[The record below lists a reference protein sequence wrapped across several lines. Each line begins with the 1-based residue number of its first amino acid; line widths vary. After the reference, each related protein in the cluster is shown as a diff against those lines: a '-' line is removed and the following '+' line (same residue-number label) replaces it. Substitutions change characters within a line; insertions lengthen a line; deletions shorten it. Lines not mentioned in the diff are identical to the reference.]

1 MITEIDIV
9 KAVASKL
16 KEQFQYEVYTGSTK
30 EGFTKECFFVEIV
43 SPSTGAVGSEMQEDE
58 MSLRV
63 TFFAANDA
71 LEKER
76 WKIKQKMSKM
86 FLFGLQV
93 TEDFFIS
100 LEEPINFNFT
110 SSGNLEMLMS
120 LHFIQDLPED
130 DGEMIEEL
138 EVSYREE

>member
-9 KAVASKL
+9 KAIASRL
-16 KEQFQYEVYTGSTK
+16 KEQFPYEVYTASTK
-30 EGFTKECFFVEIV
+30 EGFTKECFFIEII
-43 SPSTGAVGSEMQEDE
+43 SPSVGTIGTEMQEDE
-58 MSLRV
+58 MSLRA
-63 TFFAANDA
+63 TFFAANNA

-76 WKIKQKMSKM
+76 WKIKQKLSKM

-93 TEDFFIS
+93 TEDFYIS
-100 LEEPINFNFT
+100 LEEPLNFNFT

-120 LHFIQDLPED
+120 LHFVQDLPEE